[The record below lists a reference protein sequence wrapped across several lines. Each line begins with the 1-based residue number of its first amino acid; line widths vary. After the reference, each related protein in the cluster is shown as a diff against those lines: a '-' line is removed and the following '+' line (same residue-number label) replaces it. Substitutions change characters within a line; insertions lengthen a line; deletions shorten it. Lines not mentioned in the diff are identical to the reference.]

1 MLGLCGEVRA
11 PSDSKVLPL
20 KQLNSKGRSDNKNA
34 NQVAKGLQS
43 AEYCEGNNS
52 GQGARETGRSGLWR
66 RQSARIWGKHL
77 SQV

>member
-11 PSDSKVLPL
+11 PSGSKVLPL

-34 NQVAKGLQS
+34 NQVTKGLQS
-43 AEYCEGNNS
+43 AEYYEGNDS

-66 RQSARIWGKHL
+66 WQSGRIWRKHL
-77 SQV
+77 S